1 MSEVPEGKPFRFVP
15 KTTVGKA
22 LLGLYL
28 LAFVA
33 IALSVTGVVFSDARM
48 FGPLPEVAF
57 WTYLWYGVINV
68 VLIGTYFYL
77 FKPWA
82 DTAAEFV
89 DAESKAWDEAQARES
104 SPSDGSE
111 LVAETGGDN

>member
-1 MSEVPEGKPFRFVP
+1 MSAVPEGKPFRFVP

-48 FGPLPEVAF
+48 FGPLPEVAI
-57 WTYLWYGVINV
+57 WTYFWYGVINV
-68 VLIGTYFYL
+68 VLLGTYFYL

-89 DAESKAWDEAQARES
+89 DADSEAWDDAEARES
-104 SPSDGSE
+104 STDDGSE
-111 LVAETGGDN
+111 LIAETRSDN